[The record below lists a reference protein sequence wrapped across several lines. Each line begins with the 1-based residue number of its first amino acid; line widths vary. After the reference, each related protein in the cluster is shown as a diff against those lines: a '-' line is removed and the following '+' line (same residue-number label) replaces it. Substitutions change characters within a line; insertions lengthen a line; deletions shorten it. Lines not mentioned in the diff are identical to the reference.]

1 MKKNRLFLLLL
12 LTMPFAV
19 AAQGDLDQLLKGSVA
34 DAKYLSEGYI
44 SPMMKAVGYGMNQ
57 GWYNT
62 AKPHKFPGFDL
73 TLSVNPVFIPTADQ
87 VFTVDNS
94 KMSSVYLSQDIKGN
108 NPGLTGK
115 GDIPTVFGDS

>member
-44 SPMMKAVGYGMNQ
+44 SPMMKAVGYGLNQ

-73 TLSVNPVFIPTADQ
+73 TFSVSAVYVPSADKI
-87 VFTVDNS
+87 FAVDNS
-94 KMSSVYLSQDIKGN
+94 KMTNVYLSTDMDGK
-108 NPGLTGK
+108 NP
-115 GDIPTVFGDS
+115 